1 MNTLNESISIG
12 VIGASGKM
20 GLEIARMLA
29 VEDALTATTAM
40 DTSNTGED
48 WGNLAGAGANGIKI
62 TSSIENFLEKCPQ
75 VVVDVS
81 TGAAAAENIPKVL
94 GCKIPAVIGA
104 TGISSEEVESIGRL
118 AEANGVC
125 CMLIP
130 NFSIGANL
138 MIALARKAAPY
149 FFSAEIIEKHHP
161 AKRDAPSGTAMFT
174 LSEIVAANPKLASPP
189 SEHEVLEGS
198 RGGLLDDVRIHSV
211 RLPGILAEQSVIF
224 GGPGETLEITH
235 RSIGRECFMPGV
247 IWAVKYAFSAAPG
260 LIIGL
265 DQALGLT

>member
-1 MNTLNESISIG
+1 MSDGQQSISIG
-12 VIGASGKM
+12 VIGAAGKM

-29 VEDALTATTAM
+29 VEDALTGVAAM
-40 DTSNTGED
+40 DRSNVGKD
-48 WGNLAGAGANGIKI
+48 WGELSGAGANGVII
-62 TSSIENFLEKCPQ
+62 GDSIESFLEKCPQ
-75 VVVDVS
+75 AVVDVS

-104 TGISSEEVESIGRL
+104 TGISSEEIDSIGKL
-118 AEANGVC
+118 ADANGVC
-125 CMLIP
+125 CMIIP

-138 MIALARKAAPY
+138 MIALARKAAQY
-149 FFSAEIIEKHHP
+149 FVSAEIIEKHHP

-174 LSEIVAANPKLASPP
+174 LSEIVAANPKLVSPP
-189 SEHEVLEGS
+189 AEHEILEGA

-211 RLPGILAEQSVIF
+211 RLPGVLAEQSVIF
-224 GGPGETLEITH
+224 GGPGETLEIAH

-247 IWAVKYAFSAAPG
+247 IWAVKYALAAPPG

>member
-1 MNTLNESISIG
+1 MNNGQHRISIG
-12 VIGASGKM
+12 VIGAAGKM

-29 VEDALTATTAM
+29 VEDALNAVAAM
-40 DTSNTGED
+40 DRSNAGKD
-48 WGNLAGAGANGIKI
+48 WGELSGSGANGIAI
-62 TSSIENFLEKCPQ
+62 SDSIEAFLEKCPEA
-75 VVVDVS
+75 VVDVS

-104 TGISSEEVESIGRL
+104 TGITSDDLESIGRL

-125 CMLIP
+125 CMIIP

-149 FFSAEIIEKHHP
+149 FISSEIVEKHHP

-174 LSEIVAANPKLASPP
+174 LSEIVAANPKLVSPP
-189 SEHEVLEGS
+189 AEHEILEGA
-198 RGGLLDDVRIHSV
+198 RGGMLDDVRIHSV
-211 RLPGILAEQSVIF
+211 RMPGVLAEQTVIF

-247 IWAVKYAFSAAPG
+247 IWAVKYALSAPPG